1 MSVNVEPI
9 TSIDAIERNFAR
21 VVEELVRMDGRT
33 VTIENIEDY
42 ENLATKLYLEGE
54 LNSVRSETQYAVGD
68 IHVSESDT
76 NPAEK
81 FGYGEWEQV
90 GEGRFLVG
98 LGAGSGAVA
107 LAGSDDSPLEP
118 YPVYFWRRKV

>member
-1 MSVNVEPI
+1 MSIVVEPI

-21 VVEELVRMDGRT
+21 LVEAIVQLDGRS
-33 VTIENIEDY
+33 VAIENIEGY
-42 ENLATKLYLEGE
+42 ENLATKIYLEGE
-54 LNSVRSETQYAVGD
+54 LKTVREETWYAVGD
-68 IHVSESDT
+68 IHASESDT
-76 NPAEK
+76 DPADK

-98 LGAGSGAVA
+98 LGAGSGSVA

>member
-1 MSVNVEPI
+1 MSVVIEPV

-21 VVEELVRMDGRT
+21 LVEAIVQLDGQT
-33 VTIENIEDY
+33 VAIENIEGY
-42 ENLATKLYLEGE
+42 ENLATKLYLEEE
-54 LNSVRSETQYAVGD
+54 LKTVRSESWYAVGD
-68 IHVSESDT
+68 IHVSESNTD
-76 NPAEK
+76 PAEK

-107 LAGSDDSPLEP
+107 LATSGDSPLEP

>member
-1 MSVNVEPI
+1 MSTVIEPI

-21 VVEELVRMDGRT
+21 VIEAIVQLEGRS
-33 VTIENIEDY
+33 VAIENIEGY
-42 ENLATKLYLEGE
+42 ENLATKSYLEEE
-54 LNSVRSETQYAVGD
+54 LKTVRSEAWYAVGD
-68 IHVSESDT
+68 IHVSESATD
-76 NPAEK
+76 PSEK

-107 LAGSDDSPLEP
+107 LATSDDSPLEP

>member
-33 VTIENIEDY
+33 VAIENIEGY
-42 ENLATKLYLEGE
+42 ENLATKVFLEEE
-54 LNSVRSETQYAVGD
+54 LNGVRSETQYAVGD
-68 IHVSESDT
+68 IHVSESDS

>member
-1 MSVNVEPI
+1 MSTIMEPV

-21 VVEELVRMDGRT
+21 LVEAIVRLDGRT
-33 VTIENIEDY
+33 VAIENIEGY
-42 ENLATKLYLEGE
+42 ENLATKVYLEDE
-54 LNSVRSETQYAVGD
+54 LKTVRSESWYAVGD
-68 IHVSESDT
+68 ILVSESDT
-76 NPAEK
+76 DPAEK

-107 LAGSDDSPLEP
+107 LAGSDDAPLEP

>member
-33 VTIENIEDY
+33 VTIENIEGY

-90 GEGRFLVG
+90 GEGRFLAG

-107 LAGSDDSPLEP
+107 LAGSDDAPLEP

>member
-33 VTIENIEDY
+33 VTIENIEGY

-54 LNSVRSETQYAVGD
+54 QLEQLFALK
-68 IHVSESDT
+68 HVM
-76 NPAEK
+76 P
-81 FGYGEWEQV
+81 
-90 GEGRFLVG
+90 
-98 LGAGSGAVA
+98 
-107 LAGSDDSPLEP
+107 
-118 YPVYFWRRKV
+118 